1 MRNKNQMKNNK
12 TFMKS
17 MEDSKKRD
25 IVILIGSDF
34 KKKIKKQSNVINADN
49 ASINQIHI
57 VNPFKRSNMKC
68 NIL

>member
-49 ASINQIHI
+49 ASINQYHGPSFEI
-57 VNPFKRSNMKC
+57 KLTLKGT
-68 NIL
+68 